1 MLAAGSDRRAE
12 AGLTALEL
20 VVALGVAALI
30 AGITVP
36 WFGGVAESVAFRTA
50 ARGLAADLRAARGE
64 ALRGGAPV
72 AIAFDPAGR
81 FYGRAGTGPWVELP
95 QDLALRWQPPE
106 GAAPGAPLAFFPD
119 GSSSGGRL
127 WLAGARQTAG
137 IALDP
142 LTGRAIAAVT
152 GP

>member
-1 MLAAGSDRRAE
+1 MSAAGSDRRAE

-81 FYGRAGTGPWVELP
+81 FYGRAVTGPWVELP
-95 QDLALRWQPPE
+95 EALALRWQPPA
-106 GAAPGAPLAFFPD
+106 GGTQATPLAFFPD
-119 GSSSGGRL
+119 GSSSGGQV
-127 WLAGARQTAG
+127 WLAGARQAAG

-142 LTGRAIAAVT
+142 LTGRAVALVA